1 MNAQQPDEVMMRAAQ
16 TVADRLAARAPDVDK
31 TRQIPPETVQEL
43 HEAGLLAMAI
53 PQGLGGAGAD
63 LVTQTAVF
71 EVIGG
76 ACGSTA
82 WCLYNHIGTHSVIHG
97 LMGRPSLPYLRAI
110 VEEGALMAISHLPV
124 GSGRPVPGGYVV
136 NGRWLFVSGSYRARW
151 AFLSAQ
157 VPGPAPDWAPKEEE
171 PEPPEIHSRMMAVAL
186 DSPGVRID
194 DTWNAMSLRGS
205 MSNDVVVEEVFV
217 PEDQAPLHQVPD
229 SHEAWPP
236 GIDPASRNKGVI
248 HPLVPAAI
256 HLPALILGIAQAAL
270 RDTIEYGK
278 GHAMSL
284 GGQMRGSMPGNQ
296 FAIADAAM
304 LIEAGR
310 AFLYQEARTMENR
323 RQAGSRPT
331 PDEVCNLHMAG
342 VVAREN
348 AQRALERLFS
358 VRGAHG
364 LYQTGNF
371 ERYYRDVRAGTLM
384 AGSAPDLER
393 ELVGKH
399 LFGIAPDVKPRWA

>member
-1 MNAQQPDEVMMRAAQ
+1 MNAIQPDEEMMLAAR
-16 TVADRLAARAPDVDK
+16 TVADRLASRAPDVDR

-53 PQGLGGAGAD
+53 PRELGGAGAD

-71 EVIGG
+71 ETIGG

-82 WCLYNHIGTHSVIHG
+82 WCLYNHIGTHGVMHG

-110 VEEGALMAISHLPV
+110 VEEGALLAISHLPV
-124 GSGRPVPGGYVV
+124 GSARPVPGGYVAS
-136 NGRWLFVSGSYRARW
+136 GRWRFVSGSYRARW

-171 PEPPEIHSRMMAVAL
+171 TEPPETHSRMMAVAL
-186 DSPGVRID
+186 DSPGVRVD

-217 PEDQAPLHQVPD
+217 PEDQAPLHRVPE
-229 SHEAWPP
+229 SHEPWPP
-236 GIDPASRNKGVI
+236 GTDPASRNKGVI

-304 LIEAGR
+304 WIGAGR
-310 AFLYQEARTMENR
+310 AFLYQEARAMEGR

-331 PDEVCNLHMAG
+331 PDDVCSLHMAS

-348 AQRALERLFS
+348 AQRAVERLFS

-384 AGSAPDLER
+384 AGAAPDLER

-399 LFGIAPDVKPRWA
+399 LFGIPPDVKPRWG